1 MKQVMRRVMMVF
13 VLLGLNLATITLIG
27 AAEASDDLEELIAQI
42 ERRYDVP
49 GFTADFH
56 QVSTIKAMD
65 IADEAD
71 GKIYVRKPEMMRWEY
86 EKPDPQVIITNAEK
100 LWIYRPLDNQ
110 VILGRAPAFLAG
122 GKGAGFLAD
131 IKVLRRKFEI
141 SKVSSP
147 GEQYHMLKLVPLD
160 KSADVADILLLVA
173 KETYTVHQVVTYNA
187 YGDETRITLLNAST
201 DKVPEKSLFTF
212 TIPEGADVVNMDE
225 QQ

>member
-1 MKQVMRRVMMVF
+1 MCRVMLGL
-13 VLLGLNLATITLIG
+13 VLLGLNLGTITLPG
-27 AAEASDDLEELIAQI
+27 AAQASDDLEKLIEQI

-65 IADEAD
+65 IADEAV

-131 IKVLRRKFEI
+131 IKVLRRQFKI

-147 GEQYHMLKLVPLD
+147 GEKYYTLKLVPLD

-173 KETYTVHQVVTYNA
+173 KKTYAVHQVVTYNA